1 MAIQIRDNKL
11 HIDKVVIDNELVVEY
26 VNKLPQAER
35 DKAIEEALGIGIM
48 AALKGDLHH
57 FLHSTEGQLGKHLN
71 TLKAV
76 LELKNIRFEE
86 TASKGFDAEVEVITV
101 LRQLAD
107 QFNFKQDKIDDTS
120 KMDGNIKGNKTGDI
134 LIQIDGDENQQIGLE
149 VKLDKSVNFGSLLKR
164 DPLAKSDTAL
174 AQLIETSA
182 NRKSKLNIIVFDEEK
197 VDNTIKKEAKEG
209 ITYIPHVGFIVI
221 VSTQKNNF
229 KNLALA
235 YVLSRELILSKS
247 DFKKINTNHLKLML
261 QQLVK
266 VLNDYQT
273 VKNEAENIKKSAQ
286 KILDQSHKTRL
297 LVEHSA
303 QYLLKYLDKGEMSED
318 ELWSYISPEP
328 IKSKLELVKNQ
339 GDS

>member
-1 MAIQIRDNKL
+1 MKASAPPKIESFKL
-11 HIDKVVIDNELVVEY
+11 SMLLSDTRYRGTSL
-26 VNKLPQAER
+26 Q
-35 DKAIEEALGIGIM
+35 
-48 AALKGDLHH
+48 
-57 FLHSTEGQLGKHLN
+57 
-71 TLKAV
+71 
-76 LELKNIRFEE
+76 
-86 TASKGFDAEVEVITV
+86 VIT
-101 LRQLAD
+101 
-107 QFNFKQDKIDDTS
+107 F
-120 KMDGNIKGNKTGDI
+120 
-134 LIQIDGDENQQIGLE
+134 
-149 VKLDKSVNFGSLLKR
+149 
-164 DPLAKSDTAL
+164 
-174 AQLIETSA
+174 
-182 NRKSKLNIIVFDEEK
+182 IIFVAVFFWL

-221 VSTQKNNF
+221 VSTQKNDF

-328 IKSKLELVKNQ
+328 IKNKLELVKASFLKFVILSFNK
-339 GDS
+339 SI

>member
-1 MAIQIRDNKL
+1 M
-11 HIDKVVIDNELVVEY
+11 
-26 VNKLPQAER
+26 
-35 DKAIEEALGIGIM
+35 
-48 AALKGDLHH
+48 
-57 FLHSTEGQLGKHLN
+57 
-71 TLKAV
+71 

-101 LRQLAD
+101 LRRLAD
-107 QFNFKQDKIDDTS
+107 QFNFKEDKIDDTS

-149 VKLDKSVNFGSLLKR
+149 VKLDKSVNFGSLLNVITY
-164 DPLAKSDTAL
+164 KSDTAL

-209 ITYIPHVGFIVI
+209 ITYIPHIGFIVI
-221 VSTQKNNF
+221 VSTQKNDF

-328 IKSKLELVKNQ
+328 IKNKLELVKNQ